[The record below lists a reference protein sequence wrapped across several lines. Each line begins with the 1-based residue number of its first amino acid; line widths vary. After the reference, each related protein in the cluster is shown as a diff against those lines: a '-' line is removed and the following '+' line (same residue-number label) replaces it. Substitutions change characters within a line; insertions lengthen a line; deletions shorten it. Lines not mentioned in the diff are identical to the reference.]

1 MWYGYPYTPYLWSL
15 PPPPPPPPAPAPWFP
30 DGVWLP

>member
-1 MWYGYPYTPYLWSL
+1 MWYRYPYTPYLWSL